1 MLPHFSVKH
10 SELFEDCVYPLRIA
24 RINLPKT
31 KPMKTKICFSLLL
44 NLFAFTAYAQCNNTF
59 YPMEKDHYYEV
70 EVYNKKDKLQAT
82 SQYTIA
88 AVAETDNGYEATV
101 NSKTLDKKGE
111 LIGEGDFAVI
121 CEDGQLKMDM
131 QRLLTSLTQLQNTQG
146 MNVEIEGNHIIIPAS
161 LSVGEVLPESTT
173 TITMGMEGAIMTMNT
188 TTVTIRDRTVA
199 AQEDITT
206 PAGTFPCYKITYVM
220 NATVKTMGISRET
233 VYTGTEWLSEGV
245 GMVRNE
251 QYDKKDKLASYS
263 VLTAFK

>member
-1 MLPHFSVKH
+1 MDYFN
-10 SELFEDCVYPLRIA
+10 DGVYAKQIS

-31 KPMKTKICFSLLL
+31 KPMKTRISLSFLL
-44 NLFAFTAYAQCNNTF
+44 TVFVFTAYAQCDNTF
-59 YPMEKDHYYEV
+59 YPMEADHYYEV
-70 EVYNKKDKLQAT
+70 KVYNKKDKLQAT

-111 LIGEGDFAVI
+111 MIGEGDFAVI

-131 QRLLTSLTQLQNTQG
+131 QRLLTSLTQLQNAQG
-146 MNVEIEGNHIIIPAS
+146 MNLEIEGNHIIIPPS
-161 LSVGEVLPESTT
+161 LSVGDMLPESTT
-173 TITMGMEGAIMTMNT
+173 TITMGMEGVAMTMNT

-220 NATVKTMGISRET
+220 SATMKTMGIGREM

-251 QYDKKDKLASYS
+251 QYDKKDKLSSYS
-263 VLTAFK
+263 VLTVFK

>member
-1 MLPHFSVKH
+1 
-10 SELFEDCVYPLRIA
+10 
-24 RINLPKT
+24 
-31 KPMKTKICFSLLL
+31 MKAKFILSLLL
-44 NLFAFTAYAQCNNTF
+44 TLFVFTAYAQCDNTF

-70 EVYNKKDKLQAT
+70 EVFNKKDKLQAT

-101 NSKTLDKKGE
+101 NSKTLDKKGK

-131 QRLLTSLTQLQNTQG
+131 QRLFTSLTQLQNTQG
-146 MNVEIEGNHIIIPAS
+146 MNFEIEGNHITIPAS

-173 TITMGMEGAIMTMNT
+173 TIKASMEGMAMTMNT

-220 NATVKTMGISRET
+220 SATMETMGMGREL

-251 QYDKKDKLASYS
+251 QYDKKNKLSSYS
-263 VLTAFK
+263 VLTVFK

>member
-1 MLPHFSVKH
+1 
-10 SELFEDCVYPLRIA
+10 
-24 RINLPKT
+24 
-31 KPMKTKICFSLLL
+31 MKTRISLSFLL
-44 NLFAFTAYAQCNNTF
+44 TLFAFTTYAQCDNTF
-59 YPMEKDHYYEV
+59 YPMGKDHYYEV
-70 EVYNKKDKLQAT
+70 EVFDKKDKLQAT

-111 LIGEGDFAVI
+111 LIGGGDFTVI

-146 MNVEIEGNHIIIPAS
+146 MNVEIEGDHIIIPAS

-173 TITMGMEGAIMTMNT
+173 TIKVGMEGMSMTMNT

-199 AQEDITT
+199 AQEDVTT
-206 PAGTFPCYKITYVM
+206 PAGTFPCYKVTYVM
-220 NATVKTMGISRET
+220 NASVETMGISREM

-251 QYDKKDKLASYS
+251 QYDKKDKLSSYS
-263 VLTAFK
+263 VLTVFK

>member
-1 MLPHFSVKH
+1 
-10 SELFEDCVYPLRIA
+10 
-24 RINLPKT
+24 
-31 KPMKTKICFSLLL
+31 MKIRFITSLLL
-44 NLFAFTAYAQCNNTF
+44 TIFAFTAYAQCNNTF

-111 LIGEGDFAVI
+111 LISEGDFAVI

-131 QRLLTSLTQLQNTQG
+131 QRLLTSLTQMQDTQG
-146 MNVEIEGNHIIIPAS
+146 MNVEIEGNHIIIPSS

-173 TITMGMEGAIMTMNT
+173 TITMGMEDTAMTMNT

-220 NATVKTMGISRET
+220 NANVKTMGMGREL
-233 VYTGTEWLSEGV
+233 VYTGTEWISEGV

-251 QYDKKDKLASYS
+251 QYDKKDKLSSYS
-263 VLTAFK
+263 VLTVFK

>member
-1 MLPHFSVKH
+1 
-10 SELFEDCVYPLRIA
+10 
-24 RINLPKT
+24 
-31 KPMKTKICFSLLL
+31 MKTRISLSFLL
-44 NLFAFTAYAQCNNTF
+44 TVFVFTAYAQCDNTF

-70 EVYNKKDKLQAT
+70 KVYNKKDKLQVT
-82 SQYTIA
+82 NQYTIA

-111 LIGEGDFAVI
+111 MIGEGNFAVI

-146 MNVEIEGNHIIIPAS
+146 MNLEIEGNLIIIPSS
-161 LSVGEVLPESTT
+161 LSVGETLPESTT
-173 TITMGMEGAIMTMNT
+173 TITMGMEGIAMTINT

-220 NATVKTMGISRET
+220 SATMKSMGIGREL
-233 VYTGTEWLSEGV
+233 VYTGTEWLSERV

-251 QYDKKDKLASYS
+251 QYDKKDKLSSYS
-263 VLTAFK
+263 VLTVFK